1 MAQNS
6 FCNKPKKK
14 TEIIRHICMICMAGV
29 FLILMSSCQNVLKK
43 DSIEKGVLYR
53 KEEVLNYVDLKTKTV
68 KKITE
73 WKDHEQFYP
82 KQEDILTQIS
92 SDGKKIV
99 YPQDVDEGNPDLEY
113 QLFYREIQR
122 DGLGEAIK
130 IGDNIWEY
138 QIDENFESI
147 VYIGDQENTLKQFYF
162 KNKSEENID
171 TQVSSFQLSKDGKSV
186 VYTTYSGESY
196 YKEIGKGRELLA
208 DNDIHIFYHNDDFSV
223 LVFQVGDQLI
233 RKEVGKQGEIILQG
247 FEKIISYH
255 ADGKIY
261 YLVEESL
268 AIDPWEYVEDD
279 LLQQDNQIQEPK
291 EIGDLPVEEEYSS
304 EEVYR
309 KAMDEYTD
317 SIQKYELYKTKLIR
331 DELREKSKQGEVVI
345 PRYTFYYYDGNTSQ
359 ILLEHVSPDELLLKP
374 EQKMEKPVA
383 FLAKY
388 IPAPKEKIKFS
399 SLKKDYSDEESLMKM
414 IISNYVEYYVV
425 SEAIVGKPITIKTPL
440 TFPYQRTIA
449 MVSKQ
454 GNALYYKDSVD
465 DGELVENLY
474 RVDIKDNEITEP
486 ILYAENVATFSSKL
500 LEDGRILYHKKMS
513 AEKDSF
519 FVDHKEFFQDVSFV
533 HLEERKDGQT
543 DIFLLNNWDYDQ
555 STYDLWLVRENK
567 LYEVGKNIIEYYCD
581 ETGEISYL
589 KSNNTWQES
598 GNLYYFVPDGE
609 DILLDS
615 GVGHLLDP
623 SLTFSDF
630 E

>member
-14 TEIIRHICMICMAGV
+14 TEIFRHICMICMAGV

-43 DSIEKGVLYR
+43 DPIEKGVLYR

-73 WKDHEQFYP
+73 WKDREQFYP

-138 QIDENFESI
+138 QLDENFESI

-304 EEVYR
+304 EEAYR

-598 GNLYYFVPDGE
+598 GDLYYFVPDGE